1 MTNVPRGDLPP
12 TWKTFPAKFYAPSII
27 SPINSLE
34 YRSTEFLLYPLN
46 IQIIEYFNS
55 MLFLLFVSRVENFLK
70 ISGILSFLG
79 RGKDFFPCIF
89 RGKMAALLR
98 FIAPFEEQRRV
109 VSEEEAL
116 HRPGEKKRA
125 SLFFFLHIA
134 GGGQSTVKG
143 RLLPRVYTSF
153 RATPAC
159 QRGAYLRGES
169 CRLIFH
175 VRQWLPVSAMGMDRA
190 YKRCQTK
197 QEIPSCLASLSLS
210 LSSCQ

>member
-79 RGKDFFPCIF
+79 RGKDFFSCIF

-125 SLFFFLHIA
+125 SLFFFFTYRRWWTKHGERTAAPPCLYLVSSNPRLQKRRIPP
-134 GGGQSTVKG
+134 GRILPFDLPCPTVAP
-143 RLLPRVYTSF
+143 RLGHGNGS
-153 RATPAC
+153 
-159 QRGAYLRGES
+159 
-169 CRLIFH
+169 RL
-175 VRQWLPVSAMGMDRA
+175 
-190 YKRCQTK
+190 
-197 QEIPSCLASLSLS
+197 
-210 LSSCQ
+210 